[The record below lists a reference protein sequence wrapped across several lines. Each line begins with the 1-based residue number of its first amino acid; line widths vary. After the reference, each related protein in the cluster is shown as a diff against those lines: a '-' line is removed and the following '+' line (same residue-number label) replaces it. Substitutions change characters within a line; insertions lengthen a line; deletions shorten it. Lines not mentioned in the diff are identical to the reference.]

1 MTDIPA
7 TKRSSPIVELRNVHM
22 HFDVSGGR
30 MLQAARDVGFRIDA
44 GEILTMVGE
53 SGCGKSTVG
62 KMALGVLRPSQ
73 GEVLFDGRSIWDRKF
88 RMDRRTRC
96 MVQVVHQDSYASLNP
111 VRTVYQTLAA
121 VLRFHGITKGRKD
134 TEQRVL
140 ELLGSMGLNPPEYF
154 VNKHPFQLSGGQRQR
169 VSIVRATILEP
180 KLIIADEPVSAV
192 DVSLRLAIIDLMKRL
207 NRDKGIAFLYITH
220 DLATARYFAENGRI
234 IVMYL
239 GRMVETGVVGE
250 CIQRPAHPYLRAL
263 LSAIPSAGPAAG
275 GTPKALPLKS
285 VEMPNPL
292 DPPSGCVFRP
302 RCPYESG
309 ICSEKVPALRPVAG
323 DGPGHRVACH
333 NADKLPPRAA

>member
-7 TKRSSPIVELRNVHM
+7 AKRSSPIVELRNVRM

-30 MLQAARDVGFRIDA
+30 MLQAAHDVSFRIDP

-62 KMALGVLRPSQ
+62 KMALGVLRPSE
-73 GEVLFDGRSIWDRKF
+73 GEVLFGGTSIWDRKF

-96 MVQVVHQDSYASLNP
+96 AVQVIHQDSYASLNP

-121 VLRFHGITKGRKD
+121 VLRFHGITKGRRD
-134 TEQRVL
+134 TQRKVL
-140 ELLGSMGLNPPEYF
+140 ELLGTVGLNPPEYF
-154 VNKHPFQLSGGQRQR
+154 AHKYPFQLSGGQRQR

-207 NRDKGIAFLYITH
+207 NTDKGIAFLYITH

-250 CIQRPAHPYLRAL
+250 CIGKPAHPYLRAL
-263 LSAIPSAGPAAG
+263 LSAIPSGDPAPGEAR
-275 GTPKALPLKS
+275 KALPLKS
-285 VEMPNPL
+285 MEMPSAVN
-292 DPPSGCVFRP
+292 PPSGCVFRP
-302 RCPYESG
+302 RCPYESA
-309 ICSEKVPALRPVAG
+309 ICSEKAPALLPVAG
-323 DGPGHRVACH
+323 DDSGHRAACH
-333 NADKLPPRAA
+333 NAGNIQP